1 MEEGEI
7 IQWLK
12 KEGDKVKE
20 GEPLLEV
27 ATDKAIIEVEALT
40 SGFLRKII
48 ISEGE
53 VVPVTQTIA
62 FIADNMEEEIPEGE
76 EGVAGVGEGE
86 KGAVKGVIKEVSKEK
101 EGKKREEKKGISK
114 EGEISI
120 KASPLAKKLAKEYK
134 IALATIQGTGP
145 GGRILKEDVL
155 REVEQKAVEQRQVP
169 QKKEISLSKAEKVM
183 IQRMEKS
190 KREIPHFYLT
200 MEVDFSEA
208 MKIRDE
214 LLVKFEKEK
223 GIHLTYTDLVIK
235 SCGRALKK
243 IPRLNSTFEEGK
255 VISHSKIDVGLA
267 VAREEGLIVP
277 VIRDVNEKDLFQI
290 AGDRNELVRK
300 ANENKLSLEELE
312 GASFTLSN
320 LGMLGIK
327 GFTAIINPP
336 QVSILAVGEIRKRA
350 VVLGEKIE
358 VRAMMEMTLSCDHRV
373 VDGYLGARFL
383 QEIKRG
389 LEKPEVLCLP
399 DWWKRS
405 GLPPIKRTVS

>member
-1 MEEGEI
+1 MITKIIMPKLGETMEEGEI

-155 REVEQKAVEQRQVP
+155 REVEQKTVEQRQVP
-169 QKKEISLSKAEKVM
+169 QKKGSFSLQS
-183 IQRMEKS
+183 RKS
-190 KREIPHFYLT
+190 
-200 MEVDFSEA
+200 DDSA
-208 MKIRDE
+208 NG
-214 LLVKFEKEK
+214 KE
-223 GIHLTYTDLVIK
+223 
-235 SCGRALKK
+235 
-243 IPRLNSTFEEGK
+243 
-255 VISHSKIDVGLA
+255 
-267 VAREEGLIVP
+267 
-277 VIRDVNEKDLFQI
+277 
-290 AGDRNELVRK
+290 
-300 ANENKLSLEELE
+300 
-312 GASFTLSN
+312 
-320 LGMLGIK
+320 
-327 GFTAIINPP
+327 
-336 QVSILAVGEIRKRA
+336 
-350 VVLGEKIE
+350 
-358 VRAMMEMTLSCDHRV
+358 
-373 VDGYLGARFL
+373 
-383 QEIKRG
+383 
-389 LEKPEVLCLP
+389 
-399 DWWKRS
+399 
-405 GLPPIKRTVS
+405 